1 VITALVIFLAT
12 YLFIAG
18 AELPFLKVDR
28 QGAVV
33 VGAVAMVASGVLTP
47 RQVTSDAINW
57 DTLLLLLGMMILSAA
72 IGRAGIFRWV
82 SWIAVRRGHSS
93 GSLLALVIGVAGALS
108 ALLVNDT
115 ICVMLT
121 PLVLALIEDAD
132 LPPLPFLLG
141 LAFAA
146 NAGSV
151 ATLTGNPQNMLIGT
165 LSGISYASFAAALL
179 LPALLSLACVFLVLR
194 VAFRRELAA
203 RPRLS
208 LHLAPPPL
216 DAASAAVCALTL
228 CMVLAGF
235 LRGYSLAWTAM
246 AGAAVVL
253 AATRGP
259 AKDLIAAVDGGLLLF
274 FAALFVVT
282 HGVAQAGIAEL
293 LYGKL
298 ASWLGTTPLQQTLR
312 FSAFTV
318 AACQVVSNVPFVLLA
333 QHWIGRLADPQL
345 GWLSLAITS
354 TLAGNLTPVAS
365 VANLI
370 VLTLAAGKVR
380 IGFRKFLAL
389 GSLATF
395 LPLAV
400 ALACLFVER
409 AAGLP
414 VRPHAMVRAGSP
426 RP

>member
-1 VITALVIFLAT
+1 MTTALVIFLAT

-18 AELPFLKVDR
+18 AELPFLKLDR
-28 QGAVV
+28 QGAAVA
-33 VGAVAMVASGVLTP
+33 GAVAMVAFGVLTP
-47 RQVTSDAINW
+47 LQVTSDAVNW
-57 DTLLLLLGMMILSAA
+57 DTLVLLLGMMILSAA
-72 IGRAGIFRWV
+72 MARAGVFRWV
-82 SWIAVRRGHSS
+82 SWIALRRARSA

-115 ICVMLT
+115 VCVMST

-132 LPPLPFLLG
+132 LPPLPFLLA

-179 LPALLSLACVFLVLR
+179 LPAALSLACVFCVLR

-208 LHLAPPPL
+208 VHVAPPRL
-216 DAASAAVCALTL
+216 DGASAAVCALAL
-228 CMVLAGF
+228 CLVLAGF
-235 LRGYSLAWTAM
+235 LLGYSLAWTAM

-253 AATRGP
+253 IATRGP
-259 AKDLIAAVDGGLLLF
+259 PKDLIAGVDGGLLLF

-282 HGVAQAGIAEL
+282 HGVAQAGIAER
-293 LYGKL
+293 LYREL
-298 ASWLGTTPLQQTLR
+298 APWLGTTPLQQTLR
-312 FSAFTV
+312 FGAFTV
-318 AACQVVSNVPFVLLA
+318 AACQLVSNVPFVLLA
-333 QHWIGRLADPQL
+333 QHWIGNLADPQL
-345 GWLSLAITS
+345 GWLSLAVTS

-370 VLTLAAGKVR
+370 VLTLAADKAR
-380 IGFRKFLAL
+380 IRFRKFLAL
-389 GSLATF
+389 GALATF
-395 LPLAV
+395 LPLTA
-400 ALACLFVER
+400 ALACLLVER
-409 AAGLP
+409 AAGFP
-414 VRPHAMVRAGSP
+414 VRPHVVARAGPP